1 VANCT
6 AALVRAATLKR
17 FASPNMVNAGAAEIR
32 LSSPPAL
39 SRFLRACGEIGELS
53 FAAAR
58 LGIQSRRDLALVGE
72 QLDQIGVRSL
82 SIVNLT
88 ATFMGMVLALQMGSF
103 LAKFGAQIFVSRVV
117 GVSLLRELAPVLTP
131 LMVGGRVGAGITAEL
146 GSMAVSE
153 QIDAIRSLGADP
165 VRKLV
170 VPRMVAL
177 LIMLPLLTVI
187 ADAVGVAGGCLIA
200 ITELGLT
207 TEFYTRTLLQALA
220 FSDFFSGLAKAVFFA
235 YFIGIIAC
243 HNGLA
248 ARGGADGVGRA
259 TTATVV
265 AASVAVLVADFFLSK
280 LFLSL

>member
-1 VANCT
+1 
-6 AALVRAATLKR
+6 
-17 FASPNMVNAGAAEIR
+17 MVNAGAAEIR
-32 LSSPPAL
+32 DSSSAAL
-39 SRFLRACGEIGELS
+39 SRFLRATGEIAELS
-53 FAAAR
+53 VAAAR
-58 LGIQSRRDLALVGE
+58 LGIRSRRDLALVLE
-72 QLDQIGVRSL
+72 QLDQVGVRSL

-88 ATFMGMVLALQMGSF
+88 AMFMGMVLALQMGNF

-117 GVSLLRELAPVLTP
+117 GVSLLRELAPVLTA

-170 VPRMVAL
+170 VPRMAAL
-177 LIMLPLLTVI
+177 LTMLPLLTVI
-187 ADAVGVAGGCLIA
+187 ADAVGVAGGCLIS

-207 TEFYTRTLLQALA
+207 AEFYARTLLQALA
-220 FSDFFSGLAKAVFFA
+220 FSDFFSGIAKAIFFA